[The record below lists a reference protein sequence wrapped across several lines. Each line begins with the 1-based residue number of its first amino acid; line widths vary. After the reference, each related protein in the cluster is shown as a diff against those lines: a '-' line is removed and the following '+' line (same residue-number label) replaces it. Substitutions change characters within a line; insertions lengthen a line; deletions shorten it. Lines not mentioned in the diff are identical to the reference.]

1 MTSDFFPASHSQVDF
16 DFLVRGQFLRT
27 SLATHMEAFDI
38 STVRSKMISL
48 IHSHTQTHN
57 THTHFIHFPLT
68 LLVHSLSS
76 CWFLTC
82 MCVCVLQEEVV
93 EIEYVEKFTAPQPEE
108 CVMHDDWISSVEAD
122 MEW

>member
-57 THTHFIHFPLT
+57 THNTHTLYTLSPDFAC
-68 LLVHSLSS
+68 LLVKLLVLNVHV
-76 CWFLTC
+76 
-82 MCVCVLQEEVV
+82 CVCFAGRGGGDRVCGEVHST
-93 EIEYVEKFTAPQPEE
+93 TARGM
-108 CVMHDDWISSVEAD
+108 CDA
-122 MEW
+122 

>member
-57 THTHFIHFPLT
+57 THTLYTLSPDFAC
-68 LLVHSLSS
+68 LLVKLLVLNVHV
-76 CWFLTC
+76 
-82 MCVCVLQEEVV
+82 CVCVLQEEVV